1 MRIIKFFQVFGSAC
15 IFFSLFFLSI
25 LDNTLK
31 TGAGAGRE
39 KKMGKIYTVKA
50 AKEEKAINLSAA
62 KIQGEEILVPENVA
76 CLNISGEIFVEAE
89 DEKV

>member
-1 MRIIKFFQVFGSAC
+1 
-15 IFFSLFFLSI
+15 
-25 LDNTLK
+25 
-31 TGAGAGRE
+31 
-39 KKMGKIYTVKA
+39 MGKIYTVKA

>member
-1 MRIIKFFQVFGSAC
+1 MRIIKFFQVCRIFCCFSNLFG
-15 IFFSLFFLSI
+15 LPI
-25 LDNTLK
+25 LGNTLK

-62 KIQGEEILVPENVA
+62 KIQDGELIVPQDVA